1 MAWNPQLCRQSAKK
15 SMKNRD
21 LPINQQ
27 FALEIADLVIDNL
40 AILEMMIFD
49 GDIKYPEGSGS
60 ENLYQFWIS
69 LLSFGAVPTPT
80 PSIDSTSRLARYADL
95 PNTASKSTRLHAPIM
110 LSRSKWMSTPT
121 GNSPFLSRFH

>member
-49 GDIKYPEGSGS
+49 GDIKYPKVAKT
-60 ENLYQFWIS
+60 FI
-69 LLSFGAVPTPT
+69 SFGYP
-80 PSIDSTSRLARYADL
+80 
-95 PNTASKSTRLHAPIM
+95 H
-110 LSRSKWMSTPT
+110 
-121 GNSPFLSRFH
+121 